1 MDELELLVS
10 LGEVVSGSST
20 ECRLVDIIRK
30 MFSNMGLE
38 VKVMEVPVDLWCDL
52 GAIMNIGDAELKAIT
67 IPPTLSASVDG
78 RIVYVEKPLSL
89 KWPNVSDSIVL
100 CELPSD
106 PDELKTVYLR
116 AYELGAQAIIVY
128 DNTPGRF
135 RRVVISSVW
144 DFRKMPCPPPPIPC
158 IHIKWEDGLK
168 VLDLVRNG
176 VSRASLTSKSYIM
189 ESTGYNVEA
198 IIPGSREDY
207 IVICGHHDH
216 WLTGVSDNLTSLYL
230 LHEVGGRLGSMRA
243 TYTIRLVSFTA
254 EEFGAPGFQAWYW
267 AYGSRFYVE
276 NLRRTNR
283 LNDVIA
289 VVNVD
294 AFTSYPLILAG
305 TPEIRGLTSSIAD
318 SLKVKYELELDYSY
332 CDSYSFSSFGIPAI
346 TIHSL
351 PEILSYYHTDADS
364 IDVVDWKAVMDTI
377 DIVYRTA
384 SRIAIYGRDSLDYY
398 AYKLELKKVLS
409 DIGNNYLSSIV
420 DRLNSWRAFRMVN
433 MNLHKAVFIGDY
445 RLDTGP
451 FKTVL
456 CPQLLVANDIKTIEY
471 SINMLPNNIYEAV
484 KLLSKIKPYIIPGE
498 EKPLPS
504 INVSQVVSLANLGKP
519 WIKQL
524 LEAILHSAKAAF
536 KLGIREVEDL
546 LLEATREY

>member
-243 TYTIRLVSFTA
+243 
-254 EEFGAPGFQAWYW
+254 
-267 AYGSRFYVE
+267 
-276 NLRRTNR
+276 
-283 LNDVIA
+283 
-289 VVNVD
+289 
-294 AFTSYPLILAG
+294 
-305 TPEIRGLTSSIAD
+305 
-318 SLKVKYELELDYSY
+318 
-332 CDSYSFSSFGIPAI
+332 
-346 TIHSL
+346 
-351 PEILSYYHTDADS
+351 
-364 IDVVDWKAVMDTI
+364 
-377 DIVYRTA
+377 
-384 SRIAIYGRDSLDYY
+384 
-398 AYKLELKKVLS
+398 
-409 DIGNNYLSSIV
+409 
-420 DRLNSWRAFRMVN
+420 
-433 MNLHKAVFIGDY
+433 
-445 RLDTGP
+445 
-451 FKTVL
+451 
-456 CPQLLVANDIKTIEY
+456 
-471 SINMLPNNIYEAV
+471 
-484 KLLSKIKPYIIPGE
+484 
-498 EKPLPS
+498 
-504 INVSQVVSLANLGKP
+504 
-519 WIKQL
+519 
-524 LEAILHSAKAAF
+524 
-536 KLGIREVEDL
+536 
-546 LLEATREY
+546 